1 MLTIHIYILFN
12 KYPIFKV
19 LLCLILEQSS
29 FFSHFLSKNNKNIIK
44 NYSSPHNH
52 TIISK
57 NINKSL
63 ISILKSIIIPF
74 SLFFNL

>member
-1 MLTIHIYILFN
+1 MFDSRAIIILLT
-12 KYPIFKV
+12 
-19 LLCLILEQSS
+19 
-29 FFSHFLSKNNKNIIK
+29 FFSKNNKNIIK